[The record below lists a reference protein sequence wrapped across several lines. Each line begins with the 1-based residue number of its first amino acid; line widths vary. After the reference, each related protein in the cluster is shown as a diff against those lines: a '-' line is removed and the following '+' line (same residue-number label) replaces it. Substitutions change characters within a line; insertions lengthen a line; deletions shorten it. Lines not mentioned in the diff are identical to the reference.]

1 MKKRPPNKLQD
12 PSNDPR
18 RIGCVT
24 ASEGAAGLLKTK
36 SGRFPSTREDYAFRL
51 AEERVKRK
59 GTQIWREDDD
69 KESDLP
75 RAPYIV
81 REGRRQEPIALA
93 LAENLLDIKI
103 LDVGFDLHP
112 TIAFFGASPDGICDD
127 FLVEVKAQTGGRHSK
142 TRLRGV
148 IPEKYQFQML
158 LQLACW
164 RHKGFKRVMFL
175 SVDDSFPRD
184 DQKLGIAY
192 FEPEEKQIVE
202 VENDTIEFL
211 KEIKSIE
218 DEIRSIR

>member
-24 ASEGAAGLLKTK
+24 ASEGATGLLKNK
-36 SGRFPSTREDYAFRL
+36 SGKFPSTREDYAFRL

-59 GTQIWREDDD
+59 GTQIWREDND

-75 RAPYIV
+75 RAPFIV
-81 REGRRQEPIALA
+81 REGKRQEPIALA
-93 LAENLLDIKI
+93 LAETLLDIKI

-142 TRLRGV
+142 TRLRGI
-148 IPEKYQFQML
+148 IPEKYKFQML

-192 FEPEEKQIVE
+192 FEPEENLIVCA
-202 VENDTIEFL
+202 ENYAIQFL
-211 KEIKSIE
+211 KEVKSIE